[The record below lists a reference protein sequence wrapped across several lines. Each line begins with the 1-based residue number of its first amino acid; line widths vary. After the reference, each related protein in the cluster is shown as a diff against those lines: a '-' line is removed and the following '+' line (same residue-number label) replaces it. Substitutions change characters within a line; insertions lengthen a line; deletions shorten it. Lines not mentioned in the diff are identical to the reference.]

1 MNPKVKQKF
10 QALEEQR
17 SLLYKMTDHLTD
29 DQANIKPK
37 DNGWSLAQVY
47 YHIYLIESNTFDY
60 LSHKI
65 KEGVEVPKSG
75 FKEWYRSTLLKFFL
89 KLPIKYRAPRRVSE
103 PIPEEVDF
111 KEVKTKWAEVR
122 EGMKLLLE
130 VLTPQQIESQM
141 FTHPRI
147 GKINIYQT
155 LEFLKDHHHHH
166 LPQIKN
172 RLSTIEA
179 SLN

>member
-47 YHIYLIESNTFDY
+47 YHIYLIESNTYDY
-60 LSHKI
+60 ISYKI
-65 KEGVEVPKSG
+65 KEGAHVPKAG
-75 FKEWYRSTLLKFFL
+75 FKEWSRYMLLKISL
-89 KLPIKYRAPRRVSE
+89 GLPIKYRAPRKVSE
-103 PIPEEVDF
+103 PIPDVVKFNEL
-111 KEVKTKWAEVR
+111 KESWSEKR
-122 EGMKLLLE
+122 ESFKLLLE
-130 VLTPQQIESQM
+130 VMSPEQLHSQM
-141 FTHPRI
+141 FNHPRV
-147 GKINIYQT
+147 GRINIFQT
-155 LEFLKDHHHHH
+155 LEFLRDHHHHH